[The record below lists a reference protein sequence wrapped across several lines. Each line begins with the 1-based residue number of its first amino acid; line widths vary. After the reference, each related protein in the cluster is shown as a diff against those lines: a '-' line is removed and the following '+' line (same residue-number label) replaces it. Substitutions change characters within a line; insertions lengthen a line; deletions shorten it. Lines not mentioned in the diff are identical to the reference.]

1 MELWLL
7 VAATA
12 VFFGGAF
19 VYLLFMVFLPEW
31 VGITGK
37 KAKEAEASHKGGTP
51 AGPDFITRLQGD
63 HGRIEPSSEGTQAQ
77 KTEPKDQTVS
87 TRQDS

>member
-1 MELWLL
+1 MEMWLL
-7 VAATA
+7 VAAGA
-12 VFFGGAF
+12 VFFGGVF

-37 KAKEAEASHKGGTP
+37 KAKEAEESHVGGTP

-63 HGRIEPSSEGTQAQ
+63 HGRIPRNQ
-77 KTEPKDQTVS
+77 KTEPVI
-87 TRQDS
+87 DSERKTDK